1 MNYHNIKKVDILRLK
16 LIWQIQNLQLITQE
30 DLFSYLDY
38 QAHTDIEALEVLGDL
53 LLNSNFAKRN
63 VSQIYDYLTSLLNMF
78 YIKYQNFTYIEKQY
92 IYVYL
97 FLTSLC
103 ATNIPIFARIVY
115 NYYKALPKLDKT
127 NDLLQFLENEIKFS
141 AIGYFIYLDKAM
153 EILE

>member
-16 LIWQIQNLQLITQE
+16 FIWQIQNLQLITQE
-30 DLFSYLDY
+30 DLCSYLDY
-38 QAHTDIEALEVLGDL
+38 QAHTDIEALETLSDL

-63 VSQIYDYLTSLLNMF
+63 ISQIYDYLTSLLNIF
-78 YIKYQNFTYIEKQY
+78 YIKYPNFTYIEKQY

-97 FLTSLC
+97 FLVSLC

-127 NDLLQFLENEIKFS
+127 NDLLQFLKNEIKFS
-141 AIGYFIYLDKAM
+141 AIGYFVYLNKAM

>member
-1 MNYHNIKKVDILRLK
+1 ML
-16 LIWQIQNLQLITQE
+16 
-30 DLFSYLDY
+30 
-38 QAHTDIEALEVLGDL
+38 
-53 LLNSNFAKRN
+53 
-63 VSQIYDYLTSLLNMF
+63 

-127 NDLLQFLENEIKFS
+127 NDLLQFLKNEIKFS
-141 AIGYFIYLDKAM
+141 AIGYFAYLNKAM